1 MFHSRQD
8 LARRLMAPWAALLLI
23 GVSLVACSGGNST
36 ASSAAGGGRLFIQAD
51 TVLGGA
57 NLASDESS
65 CVQESQF
72 ERNEEIVWRA
82 KVFDA
87 ATGQPLDDSALSS
100 VEVKLADQ
108 TLTMKYGDHPHSNPT
123 DSFWTVSFT
132 IPADYPTGALSYTVV
147 ATAADG
153 RTGEFD
159 ELNSAPS
166 RLTVTEAVHP
176 VVTPAPSSGS

>member
-1 MFHSRQD
+1 MFDPRRD
-8 LARRLMAPWAALLLI
+8 LVRRLIAPWAALLLI
-23 GVSLVACSGGNST
+23 GVSLVACSSGNST
-36 ASSAAGGGRLFIQAD
+36 ASSAASARLFIQAD
-51 TVLGGA
+51 TVIGGA
-57 NLASDESS
+57 NLAEDESS
-65 CVQESQF
+65 CVQQSEF

-82 KVFDA
+82 KVFDG
-87 ATGQPLDDSALSS
+87 ATGQPLDDSALST

-166 RLTVTEAVHP
+166 RLNVIEAVHP
-176 VVTPAPSSGS
+176 VVTPAPSGS